1 MSYSYDRN
9 KSATLE
15 DPWLDQDH
23 VRSVCPPCAD
33 KMASLNIR
41 AIRASALFGQNIL
54 KLAGEKSAD
63 KWKDLPKGWT
73 EDSLKKFWN
82 SLTGDKKHKITACM
96 EKMKGK
102 MDDPGAFCGG
112 LASRL
117 GER

>member
-1 MSYSYDRN
+1 MAYSYDRT
-9 KSATLE
+9 ATFLE
-15 DPWLDQDH
+15 DPWLNQAD
-23 VRSVCPPCAD
+23 VRAVCPPCAD
-33 KMASLNIR
+33 KMATLNIKMV
-41 AIRASALFGQNIL
+41 RASALFGQDIL

-63 KWKDLPKGWT
+63 KWQNLPKGWT
-73 EDSLKKFWN
+73 EESLKKFWS